1 MNIRIREQAGT
12 DAVRKFDYQMAVA
25 LDYLLSE
32 MDSDAIVLIETLE
45 DFAIF
50 RNHGSENETIDIFQV
65 KTKDSGLYA
74 KFSINKD
81 NVIGKIILTD
91 YYFDSKSD
99 TLNIVCNTPLK
110 GLSTEH
116 LDNFVFEKTLTK
128 KELENLKSAVT
139 YYLREE
145 TDFSGAI
152 DPYWGKLIYIKS
164 SLPFSGKEDRYS
176 ETLIGKTN
184 VAIARHLNDENH
196 SINPQIVF
204 NTLKLLIDKQ
214 RKYKILEAEIDVD
227 EAISKKGIHSSKVKE
242 VIDQAAATSHLTK
255 NEILQHASRI
265 FNPAEF
271 LTIKTEYPTFLSY
284 RSNLAD
290 KAFQDAVKI
299 IKDAYLS
306 LTQQGV
312 GSLDDIIRDTAQ
324 SCINQIP
331 YYSLAVIQI
340 ITIVIVYS

>member
-1 MNIRIREQAGT
+1 MKIRIREQSGT
-12 DAVRKFDYQMAVA
+12 DAIRKFDYQMAVA

-32 MDSDAIVLIETLE
+32 MDNDAIILIETLE

-50 RNHGSENETIDIFQV
+50 RNHGSENETIDVFQV
-65 KTKDSGLYA
+65 KTKDSGLYTKTA
-74 KFSINKD
+74 ISKD

-91 YYFDSKSD
+91 YYFDSQSD
-99 TLNIVCNTPLK
+99 TLNIICNTPLK
-110 GLSTEH
+110 GTSTEH
-116 LDNFVFEKTLTK
+116 LDNFIFEKTLTK
-128 KELENLKSAVT
+128 KELDNLKSAVT

-145 TDFSGAI
+145 TDFSGTI

-184 VAIARHLNDENH
+184 ATIARHLNDENH

-214 RKYKILEAEIDVD
+214 RKSKILETEIDVED
-227 EAISKKGIHSSKVKE
+227 AISKKGIRSSMVKD
-242 VIDQAAATSHLTK
+242 VIDQAVATSHLTK

-265 FNPAEF
+265 FNPAEY
-271 LTIKTEYPTFLSY
+271 LAIKNEYPTFLSY

-290 KAFQDAVKI
+290 KAFRDAVKI
-299 IKDAYLS
+299 INSVYLD
-306 LTQQGV
+306 LTQQEA
-312 GSLDDIIRDTAQ
+312 GSLDDIIRNTAQ
-324 SCINQIP
+324 NCTNQIP

>member
-1 MNIRIREQAGT
+1 MKIRVREQAGT

-32 MDSDAIVLIETLE
+32 IDNDAIILIETLE

-50 RNHGSENETIDIFQV
+50 RNHGSGNETIDVFQV

-74 KFSINKD
+74 KTAINKD

-91 YYFDSKSD
+91 YYFDSQSD
-99 TLNIVCNTPLK
+99 TLNIICNTPLK
-110 GLSTEH
+110 GTSTEH

-145 TDFSGAI
+145 TDFSGII

-184 VAIARHLNDENH
+184 ATIARHLNDENH

-214 RKYKILEAEIDVD
+214 RKSKILETEIDVED
-227 EAISKKGIHSSKVKE
+227 AISKKGIRSSMVKE
-242 VIDQAAATSHLTK
+242 VIDQAVATNHLTK

-265 FNPAEF
+265 FNPVEYLA
-271 LTIKTEYPTFLSY
+271 IKSEYPTFLSY

-290 KAFQDAVKI
+290 KAFRDAVKI
-299 IKDAYLS
+299 INSVYLD
-306 LTQQGV
+306 LTQQEA
-312 GSLDDIIRDTAQ
+312 GSLDDIIRNTAQ
-324 SCINQIP
+324 NCTNQIP

>member
-32 MDSDAIVLIETLE
+32 MDSDAIILIETLE

-50 RNHGSENETIDIFQV
+50 RNHGSENESIDVFQV
-65 KTKDSGLYA
+65 KTKDSGLYTKA
-74 KFSINKD
+74 AISKD

-91 YYFDSKSD
+91 YYFDSQSD
-99 TLNIVCNTPLK
+99 TLNIICNTPLK
-110 GLSTEH
+110 GVSTEH
-116 LDNFVFEKTLTK
+116 LDNFIFEKTLTK
-128 KELENLKSAVT
+128 KELDNLKSAVT

-145 TDFSGAI
+145 TDFSGTI

-164 SLPFSGKEDRYS
+164 SLPFSGREDRYS

-184 VAIARHLNDENH
+184 IAITRHLNDENH

-214 RKYKILEAEIDVD
+214 RKNKILEAEIDVE
-227 EAISKKGIHSSKVKE
+227 EAISKKGIHSSIVKD
-242 VIDQAAATSHLTK
+242 VIDQAVATSHLTK
-255 NEILQHASRI
+255 SEILQHASRI
-265 FNPAEF
+265 FNPAEY
-271 LTIKTEYPTFLSY
+271 LTIKNEYPTFLSY

-290 KAFQDAVKI
+290 KAFRDAVKI
-299 IKDAYLS
+299 INSIYFD
-306 LTQQGV
+306 LTQQGNA
-312 GSLDDIIRDTAQ
+312 SLDDIIRETAQ
-324 SCINQIP
+324 NSTNQIP

-340 ITIVIVYS
+340 ITIIIVYS